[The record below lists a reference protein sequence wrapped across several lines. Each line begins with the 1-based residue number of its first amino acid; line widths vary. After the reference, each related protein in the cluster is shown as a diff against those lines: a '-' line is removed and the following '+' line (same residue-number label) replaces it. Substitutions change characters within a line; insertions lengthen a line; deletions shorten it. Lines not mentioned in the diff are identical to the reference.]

1 MELGKLSEADFT
13 YWRGGIISYLVILE
27 QSFQKEN
34 IAATEEDS
42 LQTNGQ

>member
-1 MELGKLSEADFT
+1 MELGKLFGADYP
-13 YWRGGIISYLVILE
+13 YWCGDIISYLVILE